1 MYISEQLKKKNQAE
15 YLLYLWQIEDQI
27 RACDLDIS
35 LIEQRVLAGYQL
47 SEEQLIPLRQ
57 WYEERIEMMRVEGV
71 VTKGHLALHNNVLI
85 NLVDLHMELI
95 SSSKF
100 PFYSG
105 AYYKALPF
113 IVELRAKSQAQIRK
127 ISEVETC
134 FEFLYGIM
142 LLRLQKK
149 ELSKETTD
157 ALQPISNLISL
168 LANYRDKE
176 IKGELKLED

>member
-27 RACDLDIS
+27 RACNLDLSIID
-35 LIEQRVLAGYQL
+35 QRVIQGYQL
-47 SEEQLIPLRQ
+47 SEEQAVPLRQ
-57 WYEERIEMMRVEGV
+57 WYEERIEMMRAEGV
-71 VTKGHLALHNNVLI
+71 VAKGHLAVHNNVLI
-85 NLVDLHMELI
+85 NMADLHKELI

-113 IVELRAKSQAQIRK
+113 IVELRSKSQALAREVT
-127 ISEVETC
+127 EVETC

-149 ELSKETTD
+149 PLSKETT
-157 ALQPISNLISL
+157 AAIEPITNFISL

>member
-27 RACDLDIS
+27 RACDLDLS
-35 LIEQRVLAGYQL
+35 LIDQRVIAGYKL

-57 WYEERIEMMRVEGV
+57 WYEERIEMMRAEGV
-71 VTKGHLALHNNVLI
+71 VEKGHISIHNNVLI
-85 NLVDLHMELI
+85 NMIDLHKELI
-95 SSSKF
+95 DSNKF

-105 AYYKALPF
+105 AYFKALPF
-113 IVELRAKSQAQIRK
+113 IVELRAKSEAQARNVT
-127 ISEVETC
+127 EVETC

-149 ELSKETTD
+149 ELSKETTI
-157 ALQPISNLISL
+157 ALQPITNFISL

-176 IKGELKLED
+176 MKGELKLED

>member
-27 RACDLDIS
+27 RACDFNLS
-35 LIEQRVLAGYQL
+35 LIEQRVIVSYQL
-47 SEEQLIPLRQ
+47 SNEQAIPLRQ
-57 WYEERIEMMRVEGV
+57 WYEERLEMMRVEGIV
-71 VTKGHLALHNNVLI
+71 EKGHLSVHNNVLI
-85 NLVDLHMELI
+85 NMADLHNELI
-95 SSSKF
+95 GSSKF
-100 PFYSG
+100 PYYSG

-113 IVELRAKSQAQIRK
+113 IVELRAKSKAQDRG

-149 ELSKETTD
+149 ELSKET
-157 ALQPISNLISL
+157 AVVLQSITNFISL